1 MRIRVREPNGQHV
14 LDVDDG
20 ATVSQLKASIQGA
33 TGIEVAV
40 QELRFGFPTKLVEC
54 ENDEETTCEAMGIRG
69 GETLTISQR
78 VMVSVAVVDEPGS
91 GSGATSTYAS
101 LMSMDEDE
109 ALARALAASMED
121 GHAGAGSDAVGPT
134 KDPCD
139 MCAMRRVIK
148 SDNSCLFNAVGYGVE
163 RTLTKASELRAA
175 IVTAIKADPETFNE
189 GFLGK
194 PRDEYVSWITRTNSW
209 GGQVELFILSKH
221 YGVEIAAYDIQTERC
236 DIYGQNEGYT
246 TRIAVIYDGL
256 HYDALTL
263 NPCSKG
269 SRPED
274 DVTHL
279 PPSDDPRCNVVDLKM
294 RALVR
299 EQHLAR
305 SFTDTANFSLR
316 CLVCQKGLKGES
328 EAVSHAKETGHAN
341 FGEY

>member
-33 TGIEVAV
+33 TGIEVAA

-78 VMVSVAVVDEPGS
+78 ALARGMVVDAPGS
-91 GSGATSTYAS
+91 RSGATSTYAS

-121 GHAGAGSDAVGPT
+121 GHDGAVGT
-134 KDPCD
+134 TTTMKDPCD
-139 MCAMRRVIK
+139 MYARRRVIE

-194 PRDEYVSWITRTNSW
+194 PTEEYVSWITRTNSW

-236 DIYGQNEGYT
+236 DIYGQSEGYT

-256 HYDALTL
+256 HYDALVL
-263 NPCSKG
+263 SPVPDG

-279 PPSDDPRCNVVDLKM
+279 PSSDDPRCDVVDLKM

-328 EAVSHAKETGHAN
+328 EAVAHAKETGHAN